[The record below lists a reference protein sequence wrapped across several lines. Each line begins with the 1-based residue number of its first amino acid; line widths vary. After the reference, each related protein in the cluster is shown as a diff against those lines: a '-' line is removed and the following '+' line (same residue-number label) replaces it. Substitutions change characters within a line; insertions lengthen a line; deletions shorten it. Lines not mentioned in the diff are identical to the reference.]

1 MTAKELIERLQQVP
15 EDAVIE
21 YYSEGGED
29 YWGGWTEVCEWEYEY
44 DNKENVVR
52 IG

>member
-21 YYSEGGED
+21 YYSEGGEG
-29 YWGGWTEVCEWEYEY
+29 YWGGWSEVCDFEYNYCE
-44 DNKENVVR
+44 DENVVR